1 MRMIRRISSVAV
13 ALTLS
18 LSAAVA
24 GAQAAPGGFGSAGQ
38 FTIGAERLF
47 GFVSSHQ
54 STETETPNGTVTETD
69 SISRFAFL
77 GLHGPSIYT
86 QPRVGLDYFVID
98 KLSVGG
104 SLVVMTE
111 SGEHEN
117 ETPGQAT
124 TTNDR
129 PSTTAFIF
137 APRAGYALMFND
149 TIGFWPRGGFS
160 YYNISTEDTNGG
172 FTTEIDENG
181 LALTLEALFIIAP
194 IPHVGFTVGP
204 TLDLGI
210 TGGREESRPAPQA
223 AVERDRNITDL
234 ALQAGLVV
242 WF

>member
-13 ALTLS
+13 ALTVS
-18 LSAAVA
+18 FSAAVA

-47 GFVSSHQ
+47 GYASSHQ
-54 STETETPNGTVTETD
+54 KTEREQPNGTRTDTET
-69 SISRFAFL
+69 INRFSLLAF
-77 GLHGPSIYT
+77 HGPSVYSN
-86 QPRVGLDYFVID
+86 PRVGFDYFVID

-104 SLVVMTE
+104 SLAFMTE
-111 SGEHEN
+111 GGEN
-117 ETPGQAT
+117 ETENPGQPT
-124 TTNDR
+124 VTNDR
-129 PSTTAFIF
+129 PSTTAFLF

-160 YYNISTEDTNGG
+160 YYSISTEDTEGG
-172 FTTEIDENG
+172 FTSEVSENG

-204 TLDLGI
+204 TLDLGL
-210 TGGREESRPAPQA
+210 TGSRDIEPPAPAGTIEQ
-223 AVERDRNITDL
+223 DRNVTDI
-234 ALQAGLVV
+234 ALHAGIAV